1 MESRTCAADD
11 CHKSFTPSVDWEKFC
26 SRRCANRIRV
36 RNLRE
41 RERQRH
47 RRPDPPPPGGPPN
60 GNGGG
65 LYATVGGAV
74 EYGGDGS
81 ASDKNVYSVKSDRRK
96 PPKPIQA
103 DQPPERI
110 HPAPEAGHAAAA

>member
-81 ASDKNVYSVKSDRRK
+81 ASDKNVYYVNTNE
-96 PPKPIQA
+96 Q
-103 DQPPERI
+103 ER
-110 HPAPEAGHAAAA
+110 